1 MRWPIK
7 IKSCGFRI
15 CYQVILTLRIYV
27 IHYVITVVH
36 PWLILIRLEKYFLRG
51 IFVGKK
57 RYFGE
62 ILGYFCKK
70 SAILRRNNYDNLWLI
85 SVLVNFYGL
94 YIFLFS
100 NPRRKKSKIWKTINF
115 RRKLQFLP
123 TSISST
129 VRNNGRAFLN
139 SPVFWHRDGNP
150 GIVSLSV
157 LKIIRFW

>member
-1 MRWPIK
+1 M
-7 IKSCGFRI
+7 
-15 CYQVILTLRIYV
+15 
-27 IHYVITVVH
+27 VH
-36 PWLILIRLEKYFLRG
+36 PWVIHLRLEKYFLRG

-100 NPRRKKSKIWKTINF
+100 NPKRKKSKIWKTINF
-115 RRKLQFLP
+115 RRKLQFFYQ
-123 TSISST
+123 
-129 VRNNGRAFLN
+129 RAFPQQSLITAIL
-139 SPVFWHRDGNP
+139 SLTVPERDFFTGTGLYHYPCWKSSDFDKNWW
-150 GIVSLSV
+150 L
-157 LKIIRFW
+157 LKSIKS